1 MTMNK
6 SSIAIVAVF
15 ALIGG
20 FGLSWYAHTQKAIEL
35 ESGLWFGEQ
44 ARALPEFELIDHRQQ
59 LLTRKELSGQW
70 SLMFFGYTHCP
81 DICPIGLQTMADMMR
96 AIDDPD
102 VSGHLQVYFVSVDP
116 ERDRPEVLAEYV
128 AYFDPDFNGATA
140 AVDKLT
146 PLTRSLGIAH
156 AIRNKT
162 AASDSYDVDHSS
174 AIILINPQAQFAGL
188 FSAPQDAAA
197 MARDLTRIIERYPL

>member
-1 MTMNK
+1 MNK
-6 SSIAIVAVF
+6 SSIAIVALL

-20 FGLSWYAHTQKAIEL
+20 AALSWYANSQKPIEL

-59 LLTRKELSGQW
+59 ALTRASLNGQW

-81 DICPIGLQTMADMMR
+81 DICPVSMQIMADMIK
-96 AIDDPD
+96 AIDDSD
-102 VSGHLQVYFVSVDP
+102 VSGVLQVYFISVDP

-128 AYFDPDFNGATA
+128 GYFNPGFNGATA
-140 AVDKLT
+140 PLEQLT

-156 AIRNKT
+156 MIRDRVDG
-162 AASDSYDVDHSS
+162 SGGYDVDHSA
-174 AIILINPQAQFAGL
+174 AIVLINPQAEYAGL
-188 FSAPQDAAA
+188 FGAPQDAGA